1 MIGGFKKGIDNLDC
15 LCQLVCMNFVEN
27 DSFLKP
33 ISLGALIK
41 KINEINE
48 NLGVEEV
55 AYLIQQATT
64 NGEVNSERAL
74 ELARQSLN

>member
-1 MIGGFKKGIDNLDC
+1 
-15 LCQLVCMNFVEN
+15 MNFVEN